1 MGHMKFQA
9 KIHVILKPTVND
21 PQGLTIKGGLKQ
33 LGFQGVESVRYGKY
47 FEISIQAEDESD
59 AKVLVYGMCEKL
71 LAIPVIEDFAFT
83 VSESNS

>member
-21 PQGLTIKGGLKQ
+21 PQGLTIKGGLQQ
-33 LGFQGVESVRYGKY
+33 LGFQGVESVRSGKY

-59 AKVLVYGMCEKL
+59 AKVLVGGMCEKL
-71 LAIPVIEDFAFT
+71 LANPVIEDYEFT
-83 VSESNS
+83 VGESNS